1 MTKVIAR
8 GDIYRGKAQVVRV
21 CGGSAA
27 RVWLRSLSSLQV
39 GQTQISTSGLERQ
52 LACHHA
58 VQLFLEHRAELL

>member
-27 RVWLRSLSSLQV
+27 RVLDREPRGVRVAGKRNNSL
-39 GQTQISTSGLERQ
+39 
-52 LACHHA
+52 CHQGI
-58 VQLFLEHRAELL
+58 VYQW